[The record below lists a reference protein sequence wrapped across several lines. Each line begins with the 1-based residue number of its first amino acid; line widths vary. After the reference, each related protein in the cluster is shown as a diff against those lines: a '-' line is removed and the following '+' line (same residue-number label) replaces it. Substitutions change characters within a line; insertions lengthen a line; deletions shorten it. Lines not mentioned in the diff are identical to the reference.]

1 VGQFIGDDGTRM
13 LNLQGIVEQL
23 GVECQGRAWVIVT
36 SQQQMDEVTTKFD
49 KQDRDD
55 FSKIQGRFNTMITMS
70 SANADEVIQKRLLDK
85 TPRAMETLTDVFN
98 ENEHNIN
105 NKIDFSDRI
114 ERMKFND
121 ADSFVTNYPFVP
133 YQFKLL
139 KDVLRVVRKHGA
151 EGKHMSDGERSML
164 ATFQEATRRYE
175 HDEVGK
181 LVPFNAFFHG
191 MQEFLS
197 HDHQVVFAHARSDEL
212 LNPSDEAEN
221 INLQVLQVLFMVKYL
236 DEFFRQQS
244 QILQR
249 C

>member
-1 VGQFIGDDGTRM
+1 M

-236 DEFFRQQS
+236 DDFS
-244 QILQR
+244 GNNHKYYNAAD
-249 C
+249 